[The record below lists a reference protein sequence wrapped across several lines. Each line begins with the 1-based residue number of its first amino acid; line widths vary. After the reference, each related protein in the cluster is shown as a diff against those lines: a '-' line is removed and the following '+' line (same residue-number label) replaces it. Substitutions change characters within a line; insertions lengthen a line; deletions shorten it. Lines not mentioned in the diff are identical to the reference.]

1 MPHPTFSVSSVVTP
15 VVPPKFVWPWSS
27 SAGGLRPGGSTLYNP
42 GNMRVLVVGQGAR
55 EHAICWKLKQS
66 PLVREVFAAPG
77 NAGIAQL
84 ADCVPI
90 GVADMIELADFA
102 EKLKIDLTII
112 GPELPLTLGI
122 VDEFQKRGLPVFG
135 PTRLAAELEGSKVFS
150 KEFMRKY
157 NIPTAEAAACNSLD
171 EARKAVKQMKYPCVL
186 KVDGLAAGKGVV
198 IVNSAPE
205 ADDYLRMVFEEK
217 KFGTA
222 ATRILVE
229 EFLTGEE
236 VSFMVITD
244 GNRSLPLAPAK
255 DYKKAFDNDEGP
267 NTGGMG
273 AHSPAV
279 VLSGETAA
287 EIMRTIIV
295 PTIQGMASE
304 GRPYTGVLYAGV
316 MLTPN
321 GPKVLEYNCRFG
333 DPETQVQML
342 RLEDDLAEVCLRV
355 ARGNLGDMKLNWI
368 KEAAAC
374 VVVAVDG
381 YPDEFTKGQE
391 VTFDPIDDPAVVV
404 FHAGVVKRDGKLV
417 NQAGRVVSVCARA
430 ATLSEAL
437 AKVYEAAPKVRF
449 EGARYR
455 RDIGYRALEAR
466 AATTA

>member
-1 MPHPTFSVSSVVTP
+1 
-15 VVPPKFVWPWSS
+15 
-27 SAGGLRPGGSTLYNP
+27 
-42 GNMRVLVVGQGAR
+42 MRVLVVGQGAR
-55 EHAICWKLKQS
+55 EHALCWKLKQS
-66 PLVREVFAAPG
+66 PLVREVYAAPG
-77 NAGIAQL
+77 NAGIAQV

-90 GVADMIELADFA
+90 GVADIIELADFA
-102 EKLKIDLTII
+102 EKLKIDLTVV

-157 NIPTAEAAACNSLD
+157 GIPTAEAVACNSVD
-171 EARKAVKQMKYPCVL
+171 EAKKAMKQMGFPCVL

-198 IVNSAPE
+198 IVGSASE
-205 ADDYLRMVFEEK
+205 ASEYLRMVFDEK

-222 ATRILVE
+222 ASRILVE

-236 VSFMVITD
+236 VSFIVITD
-244 GNRSLPLAPAK
+244 GTKSLPLPPAK

-279 VLSGETAA
+279 VLSGEAGA
-287 EIMRTIIV
+287 EIMKTVIL
-295 PTIQGMASE
+295 PTVQGMAAE
-304 GRPYTGVLYAGV
+304 GRPYSGVLYAGV
-316 MLTPN
+316 MLTTK

-342 RLEDDLAEVCLRV
+342 RLDDDLADICLRV
-355 ARGNLGDMKLNWI
+355 ARGNLGDMKTLNFK

-374 VVVAVDG
+374 IVVAVDG
-381 YPDEFTKGQE
+381 YPDEYAKGQE
-391 VTFDPIDDPAVVV
+391 VVFDPIDDPSVVV
-404 FHAGVVKRDGKLV
+404 FHAGVVKRDGRLV

-437 AKVYEAAPKVRF
+437 QKAYEAAPKVRF

-455 RDIGYRALEAR
+455 KDIGFRALEMRSSGAYR
-466 AATTA
+466 VVDPNAPAS

>member
-1 MPHPTFSVSSVVTP
+1 
-15 VVPPKFVWPWSS
+15 
-27 SAGGLRPGGSTLYNP
+27 
-42 GNMRVLVVGQGAR
+42 MRILVVGQGAR
-55 EHAICWKLKQS
+55 EHALCWKLKQS
-66 PLVREVFAAPG
+66 PLVREVYAAPG
-77 NAGIAQL
+77 NAGIAQV
-84 ADCVPI
+84 ADIVPI
-90 GVADMIELADFA
+90 GVADIVELADFA
-102 EKLKIDLTII
+102 ETLKMDLTII
-112 GPELPLTLGI
+112 GPELPLTIGI
-122 VDEFQKRGLPVFG
+122 VDEFQKRGLPIFG

-157 NIPTAEAAACNSLD
+157 GIPTAEAFAANSID
-171 EARKAVKQMKYPCVL
+171 EAKKALKQIGYPAVL

-198 IVNSAPE
+198 IVQSVSE
-205 ADDYLRMVFEEK
+205 ADEYLRMVFEEK
-217 KFGTA
+217 KFGIA
-222 ATRILVE
+222 ARILVE

-244 GNRSLPLAPAK
+244 GKKSLPLAPAK

-279 VLSGETAA
+279 VLSGETGA
-287 EIMRTIIV
+287 EIMRTIIA
-295 PTIQGMASE
+295 PTIQGMEAE
-304 GRPYTGVLYAGV
+304 GRPYTGVLFAGL
-316 MLTPN
+316 MLTPA

-342 RLEDDLAEVCLRV
+342 RLEDDLADICLRV
-355 ARGNLGDMKLNWI
+355 ARGSLGELKTLNWL

-374 VVVAVDG
+374 VVIAVDG
-381 YPDEFTKGQE
+381 YPDDYAKGQE
-391 VTFDPIDDPAVVV
+391 VVFDPIDDPAVVV
-404 FHAGVVKRDGKLV
+404 FHAGVVKRDGKLI

-466 AATTA
+466 AASG

>member
-1 MPHPTFSVSSVVTP
+1 
-15 VVPPKFVWPWSS
+15 
-27 SAGGLRPGGSTLYNP
+27 
-42 GNMRVLVVGQGAR
+42 MRVLVVGQGAR
-55 EHAICWKLKQS
+55 EHALCWKLKQS
-66 PLVREVFAAPG
+66 PMVRELYAAPG
-77 NAGIAQL
+77 NAGISAV

-90 GVADMIELADFA
+90 GVADIIELADFA
-102 EKLKIDLTII
+102 EKLKMDLTVV

-122 VDEFQKRGLPVFG
+122 VDEFQKRGLAIFG

-157 NIPTAEAAACNSLD
+157 NIPTANAVAVNSID
-171 EARKAVKQMKYPCVL
+171 EAKAAMKQIGFPCVL

-198 IVNSAPE
+198 IVESKSE

-222 ATRILVE
+222 AMRILVE

-244 GNRSLPLAPAK
+244 GKKSLPLAPAK
-255 DYKKAFDNDEGP
+255 DYKKAFDGDTGP

-287 EIMRTIIV
+287 EIMRTIIL
-295 PTIQGMASE
+295 PTVQGMASE

-321 GPKVLEYNCRFG
+321 GPKTLEYNCRFG

-342 RLEDDLAEVCLRV
+342 RLEDDLADIFLKV
-355 ARGNLGDMKLNWI
+355 ARGNLGDMKALNWK

-381 YPDEFTKGQE
+381 YPDDFAKGQE
-391 VTFDPIDDPAVVV
+391 VEFDAVDDESVVV
-404 FHAGVVKRDGKLV
+404 FHAGVVKRGGKLV

-437 AKVYEAAPKVRF
+437 AKAYEAAPSVRF

-466 AATTA
+466 AASS

>member
-1 MPHPTFSVSSVVTP
+1 
-15 VVPPKFVWPWSS
+15 
-27 SAGGLRPGGSTLYNP
+27 
-42 GNMRVLVVGQGAR
+42 MRVLVVGQGAR
-55 EHAICWKLKQS
+55 EHALCWKLKQS
-66 PLVREVFAAPG
+66 PLVRELYAAPG
-77 NAGIAQL
+77 NAGISTV
-84 ADCVPI
+84 ADVVQI
-90 GVADMIELADFA
+90 GVADIIELADFA
-102 EKLKIDLTII
+102 EKLRIDLTIV

-122 VDEFQKRGLPVFG
+122 VDEFQKRGLAIFG

-157 NIPTAEAAACNSLD
+157 SIPTANAAACSSLD
-171 EARKAVKQMKYPCVL
+171 EANAAVKKMGFPCVL

-198 IVNSAPE
+198 IVESKAE
-205 ADDYLRMVFEEK
+205 ADDYLRMVFDEK
-217 KFGTA
+217 KFGNA

-244 GNRSLPLAPAK
+244 GKKSLPLAPAK
-255 DYKKAFDNDEGP
+255 DYKKAFDGDTGP

-279 VLSGETAA
+279 VLTGETAA
-287 EIMRTIIV
+287 EIMRTIVI
-295 PTIQGMASE
+295 PTVQGMASE
-304 GRPYTGVLYAGV
+304 GRPYTGVLFVGL

-342 RLEDDLAEVCLRV
+342 RMDDDLADVCLKV
-355 ARGNLGDMKLNWI
+355 ARGNLGDMKLNWK

-374 VVVAVDG
+374 IVVAVDG
-381 YPDEFTKGQE
+381 YPDDFVKGQE
-391 VTFDPIDDPAVVV
+391 VDFDPVDDESVVV
-404 FHAGVVKRDGKLV
+404 FHAGVVKRGGKLV

-437 AKVYEAAPKVRF
+437 AKAYDAAPKVRF

-466 AATTA
+466 AASS

>member
-1 MPHPTFSVSSVVTP
+1 
-15 VVPPKFVWPWSS
+15 
-27 SAGGLRPGGSTLYNP
+27 
-42 GNMRVLVVGQGAR
+42 MRVLVVGQGAR
-55 EHAICWKLKQS
+55 EHALCWKLKQS
-66 PLVREVFAAPG
+66 PLVRELYAAPG
-77 NAGIAQL
+77 NAGISQA
-84 ADCVPI
+84 ADAVPI
-90 GVADMIELADFA
+90 GVADIIELADFA
-102 EKLKIDLTII
+102 EKLKMDLTIV

-122 VDEFQKRGLPVFG
+122 VDEFQKRGLPIFG

-157 NIPTAEAAACNSLD
+157 GIPTANAIACNSFD
-171 EARKAVKQMKYPCVL
+171 EAKAATKELGFPCVL

-198 IVNSAPE
+198 IVESKSE
-205 ADDYLRMVFEEK
+205 AEDYLRMVFEEK
-217 KFGTA
+217 KFGNA

-244 GNRSLPLAPAK
+244 GKKALPLAPAK
-255 DYKKAFDNDEGP
+255 DYKKAFDGDTGP

-279 VLSGETAA
+279 VLTGETAA
-287 EIMRTIIV
+287 EIMRTIV
-295 PTIQGMASE
+295 HPTIQGMTSE
-304 GRPYTGVLYAGV
+304 GRPYTGVLFVGL
-316 MLTPN
+316 MLTAS

-342 RLEDDLAEVCLRV
+342 RMEDDLADVCLKV
-355 ARGNLGDMKLNWI
+355 ARGNLGDTKLNWK

-374 VVVAVDG
+374 VVIAVDG
-381 YPDEFTKGQE
+381 YPDDFVKGQE
-391 VTFDPIDDPAVVV
+391 VDFDPVDDESVVV
-404 FHAGVVKRDGKLV
+404 FHAGVVKKGGKLV

-437 AKVYEAAPKVRF
+437 AKAYEAAPKVRF

-466 AATTA
+466 AATS

>member
-1 MPHPTFSVSSVVTP
+1 
-15 VVPPKFVWPWSS
+15 
-27 SAGGLRPGGSTLYNP
+27 
-42 GNMRVLVVGQGAR
+42 MRVLVVGQGAR
-55 EHAICWKLKQS
+55 EHALCWKLRQS
-66 PLVREVFAAPG
+66 PLVRELYAAPG
-77 NAGIAQL
+77 NAGIAQV
-84 ADCVPI
+84 ADVVPI
-90 GVADMIELADFA
+90 GVADIIELADFA
-102 EKLKIDLTII
+102 DQLKIDLTIV
-112 GPELPLTLGI
+112 GPELPLTIGI

-157 NIPTAEAAACNSLD
+157 GIPTANAVSCSSID
-171 EARKAVKQMKYPCVL
+171 EAKAALKQIGYPAVL

-198 IVNSAPE
+198 IVHSKGQAE
-205 ADDYLRMVFEEK
+205 EYLRMVFDEK

-244 GNRSLPLAPAK
+244 GNKSLPLPPAK

-279 VLSGETAA
+279 VLSGETGA
-287 EIMRTIIV
+287 EIMKSIIL
-295 PTIQGMASE
+295 PTVQGMAAE

-316 MLTPN
+316 MLTAD

-342 RLEDDLAEVCLRV
+342 RMEDDLADIALRV
-355 ARGNLGDMKLNWI
+355 ARGNLGDIKSLNFR

-374 VVVAVDG
+374 VVIAVEG
-381 YPDEFTKGQE
+381 YPDDFVKGQE
-391 VTFDPIDDPAVVV
+391 VTFDPIDDDSVVI
-404 FHAGVVKRDGKLV
+404 FHAGVIKKDGKLV
-417 NQAGRVVSVCARA
+417 NVAGRVVSVCARA
-430 ATLSEAL
+430 TTLSEAL
-437 AKVYEAAPKVRF
+437 AKAYEAAPKVHF

-466 AATTA
+466 AAAS

>member
-1 MPHPTFSVSSVVTP
+1 
-15 VVPPKFVWPWSS
+15 
-27 SAGGLRPGGSTLYNP
+27 
-42 GNMRVLVVGQGAR
+42 MRVLVVGQGAR
-55 EHAICWKLKQS
+55 EHALCWKLKQS
-66 PLVREVFAAPG
+66 PLVRELYAAPG
-77 NAGIAQL
+77 NAGISTV
-84 ADCVPI
+84 ADSVPI
-90 GVADMIELADFA
+90 GVADIIELADFA
-102 EKLKIDLTII
+102 EKLKMDLTIV

-122 VDEFQKRGLPVFG
+122 VDEFQKRGLPIFG

-150 KEFMRKY
+150 KDFMRKY
-157 NIPTAEAAACNSLD
+157 NIPTANAVAANSID
-171 EARKAVKQMKYPCVL
+171 EARAALKQIGVPAVL

-198 IVNSAPE
+198 IIESKAE
-205 ADDYLRMVFEEK
+205 AEEFFHSVFEEK
-217 KFGTA
+217 KFGSA

-255 DYKKAFDNDEGP
+255 DYKKAFDGDTGP

-273 AHSPAV
+273 SHSPAV
-279 VLSGETAA
+279 VLNGETAA
-287 EIMRTIIV
+287 EIMRTIIL
-295 PTIQGMASE
+295 PTVQGMAAE
-304 GRPYTGVLYAGV
+304 GRTYTGVLYAGL

-342 RLEDDLAEVCLRV
+342 RLEDDLADIALRV
-355 ARGNLGDMKLNWI
+355 ARGNLGDLKALNWK

-381 YPDEFTKGQE
+381 YPDEFEKGQE
-391 VTFDPIDDPAVVV
+391 VAFDPVEDDSVVI
-404 FHAGVVKRDGKLV
+404 FHAGVVKRGGKLV

-437 AKVYEAAPKVRF
+437 AKTYEAAPKVRF
-449 EGARYR
+449 AGARYR

-466 AATTA
+466 KAVAAE

>member
-1 MPHPTFSVSSVVTP
+1 
-15 VVPPKFVWPWSS
+15 
-27 SAGGLRPGGSTLYNP
+27 
-42 GNMRVLVVGQGAR
+42 MRVLVVGQGAR
-55 EHAICWKLKQS
+55 EHALCWKLKQS
-66 PLVREVFAAPG
+66 PLVREVYAAPG
-77 NAGIAQL
+77 NAGIAQV

-90 GVADMIELADFA
+90 GVADIIELADFA
-102 EKLKIDLTII
+102 EKLKIDLTVV

-157 NIPTAEAAACNSLD
+157 GIPTAEAVACNSVD
-171 EARKAVKQMKYPCVL
+171 EAKKATKQMGYPCVL

-198 IVNSAPE
+198 IVNSAAE
-205 ADDYLRMVFEEK
+205 ANDYLRMVFEEK

-236 VSFMVITD
+236 VSFIVITD
-244 GNRSLPLAPAK
+244 GTKSLPLPPAK
-255 DYKKAFDNDEGP
+255 DYKKAFDNDQGP

-279 VLSGETAA
+279 VLSGEAGA
-287 EIMRTIIV
+287 EIMKTVIL
-295 PTIQGMASE
+295 PTVQGMAAE
-304 GRPYTGVLYAGV
+304 GRPYSGVLYAGV
-316 MLTPN
+316 MLTSK

-342 RLEDDLAEVCLRV
+342 RLDDDLADVCLRV
-355 ARGNLGDMKLNWI
+355 ARGSLGDMKTLNFK

-374 VVVAVDG
+374 IVVAVDG
-381 YPDEFTKGQE
+381 YPDEYAKGQE
-391 VTFDPIDDPAVVV
+391 VVFDPIDDPSVVV
-404 FHAGVVKRDGKLV
+404 FHAGVVKRDGRLV

-437 AKVYEAAPKVRF
+437 QKAYEAAPKVRF

-455 RDIGYRALEAR
+455 RDIGYRALEVRSSGAHR
-466 AATTA
+466 AVDPNALPS

>member
-1 MPHPTFSVSSVVTP
+1 M
-15 VVPPKFVWPWSS
+15 
-27 SAGGLRPGGSTLYNP
+27 
-42 GNMRVLVVGQGAR
+42 
-55 EHAICWKLKQS
+55 
-66 PLVREVFAAPG
+66 
-77 NAGIAQL
+77 AQV

-90 GVADMIELADFA
+90 GVADIIELADFA
-102 EKLKIDLTII
+102 EQLKMDLTVV

-157 NIPTAEAAACNSLD
+157 DIPTADAIAVNTVD
-171 EARKAVKQMKYPCVL
+171 EAKKALKQLGYPSVL
-186 KVDGLAAGKGVV
+186 KIDGLAAGKGVV
-198 IVNSAPE
+198 IVNSASE
-205 ADDYLRMVFEEK
+205 ADEYLRMVFDEK

-244 GNRSLPLAPAK
+244 GTKSLPLAPAK
-255 DYKKAFDNDEGP
+255 DYKKAFDNDQGP

-279 VLSGETAA
+279 ILSGETAA
-287 EIMRTIIV
+287 EIMKSIILPSV
-295 PTIQGMASE
+295 AGMTSE
-304 GRPYTGVLYAGV
+304 GRPYSGVLYAGV
-316 MLTPN
+316 MLTAN

-333 DPETQVQML
+333 DPETQVQMM
-342 RLEDDLAEVCLRV
+342 RLDDDLADILLRV
-355 ARGNLGDMKLNWI
+355 ARGNLGDIKTLNWK

-374 VVVAVDG
+374 VVISVDG
-381 YPDEFTKGQE
+381 YPDDYAKGQE
-391 VTFDPIDDPAVVV
+391 VVIDPIDDPAVVV
-404 FHAGVVKRDGKLV
+404 FHAGIVKREGKLI

-430 ATLSEAL
+430 ASLSEAL
-437 AKVYEAAPKVRF
+437 AKVYEAAPKIRF

-455 RDIGYRALEAR
+455 RDIGYRALEVR
-466 AATTA
+466 ASGAYRVLDPDNLPS